1 MARNLD
7 GTRPRNRAIR
17 SWPGL
22 VGFILGTLFASIMG
36 WSGELSPRIPG
47 IIAVLIGI
55 VMIVIPYFTLVE
67 NLLTSTLERGNATI
81 GMSAV
86 KASQYLL
93 IGGMIVVLLGMVSL
107 LKLLPWL

>member
-1 MARNLD
+1 MAQDLGR
-7 GTRPRNRAIR
+7 RQSRNRVMRA
-17 SWPGL
+17 WPGL
-22 VGFILGTLFASIMG
+22 VGFVLGTLFAAIMG
-36 WSGELSPRIPG
+36 WSGALSQRIPG

-81 GMSAV
+81 GMSAL

-93 IGGMIVVLLGMVSL
+93 IGGMIVVFLGMVSIL
-107 LKLLPWL
+107 RLLPWL